1 MERSN
6 CFGSSL
12 IPERPDRKVI
22 EKNRRNQMKF
32 LYSQLFSLL
41 PENLTFKGSPQMSDR
56 VNEAIRYIETLK
68 ENLEKTKDKKE
79 KHYSSNRLLHE
90 PKGRDSHLASTSQS
104 FDIQIHEIS
113 SDIDVVL
120 IFGLKTY
127 SCYCDIIRTIDQ
139 YSTAVGY
146 ASFSTSGPSTFHVH
160 QKKIEAAEMYRKL
173 NELFGGFSRK
183 EVVLDVLPPSCNEE
197 ESNLDLWDFE
207 ISSDIWCRNS

>member
-1 MERSN
+1 METGN

-12 IPERPDRKVI
+12 IPDRPERKVI

-41 PENLTFKGSPQMSDR
+41 PENVNFKGCPQMSDR
-56 VNEAIRYIETLK
+56 LNEAIRYIETLK
-68 ENLEKTKDKKE
+68 ENLEKTKNKKE
-79 KHYSSNRLLHE
+79 KD
-90 PKGRDSHLASTSQS
+90 GASTSQS

-160 QKKIEAAEMYRKL
+160 QKKIEAAEMYRRL
-173 NELFGGFSRK
+173 NELFEGFSKK
-183 EVVLDVLPPSCNEE
+183 EVVLDVLAPTCNEE

>member
-1 MERSN
+1 METGN
-6 CFGSSL
+6 CFGSCL
-12 IPERPDRKVI
+12 IPDRPERKVI

-32 LYSQLFSLL
+32 LYSQLFSHL
-41 PENLTFKGSPQMSDR
+41 PENVTSKGCPQMSDR

-68 ENLEKTKDKKE
+68 ENLEKTKNKKE
-79 KHYSSNRLLHE
+79 KDNH
-90 PKGRDSHLASTSQS
+90 GASTSQS

-113 SDIDVVL
+113 FDIDVVL

-160 QKKIEAAEMYRKL
+160 QKKIEAAEMYRRL
-173 NELFGGFSRK
+173 NELFGVFSKK